1 MKEKNSRFPR
11 SYGFIRAELFMS
23 LQQKKILL
31 GVTGGIAAYKAVYLL
46 RLFKRAGADV
56 SVVMTESACE
66 FVTPL
71 TFEALSEHPVHVR
84 MFGNQSQGTVS
95 PIEHIDLAKWP
106 DLVVVAPCTANT
118 IAKFVHGKAD
128 DLLATLVT
136 AYRGPVVIAPAM
148 NDGMWQNEANQ
159 DNLRILSNRGY
170 RVVPPESGDLACGYE
185 ATGRMAEPETVF
197 DLASNVLLSDF
208 TGVRVLVSA
217 GGTEEDIDPV
227 RVISNRSSGKM
238 GFAIAEAARDM
249 GAEVTVVAANTAVLP
264 PHGVET
270 VRVRTSAEMSSA
282 LKDRFKDGH
291 LLVMAAAI
299 SDYRPTAPSASK
311 VKGDT
316 LEVQFERTEDILAA
330 LGRDKGDRMIV
341 GFALETDDVEA
352 NALDKMGRKN
362 CDMMVVN
369 NPHVEG
375 ATFAHE
381 TNVVTI
387 YTPDGKVYESDG
399 PEPKRAIARRILSL
413 SSKQAAFSRF
423 RS

>member
-1 MKEKNSRFPR
+1 
-11 SYGFIRAELFMS
+11 MS

-56 SVVMTESACE
+56 RVVLTESACE

-71 TFEALSEHPVHVR
+71 TFEALSENPVHVR
-84 MFGNQSQGTVS
+84 MFGDQAQGTVS
-95 PIEHIDLAKWP
+95 PVEHIDLARWP
-106 DLVVVAPCTANT
+106 DLIVVAPCTANT
-118 IAKFVHGKAD
+118 IAKFVHGRAD

-136 AYRGPVVIAPAM
+136 AYRGPTVIAPAM
-148 NDGMWQNEANQ
+148 NDGMWDNDANQ
-159 DNLRILSNRGY
+159 DNLRVLSNRGY

-197 DLASNVLLSDF
+197 DMVRNTLVSDF
-208 TGVRVLVSA
+208 AGLRVLVSA

-227 RVISNRSSGKM
+227 RVISNRSSGRM

-249 GAEVTVVAANTAVLP
+249 GAEVTVVAASTAVP
-264 PHGVET
+264 SPHGIET
-270 VRVRTSAEMSSA
+270 VRVRTSAEMSAA
-282 LKDRFKDGH
+282 LKDRFEGSR

-299 SDYRPTAPSASK
+299 SDFRPKAPPQSK
-311 VKGDT
+311 IKGAT
-316 LEVQFERTEDILAA
+316 LEVEFERTEDILAS
-330 LGRDKGDRMIV
+330 LGGDKGDRVIV

-352 NALDKMGRKN
+352 NALDKMRRKN

-369 NPHVEG
+369 DPHVEG

-399 PEPKRAIARRILSL
+399 PEPKRAIARRILELAASL
-413 SSKQAAFSRF
+413 PAFSKF
-423 RS
+423 GS